1 MDVPSLKA
9 IVTSGGS
16 VVVSAN
22 NYDVPGLKAIATVG
36 KGLNCNLVIKNANK
50 LDVPSCKAIA
60 SCNPG
65 HVIFDFT

>member
-1 MDVPSLKA
+1 M
-9 IVTSGGS
+9 
-16 VVVSAN
+16 VVSAN